1 MTQEKRSEIYSIKR
15 NAVKEMLQG
24 LIYQCFTDAWDL
36 VQPEYELWI
45 DKSLNVVEP
54 FEGWCIF
61 NASNFTLQD
70 YTDIECC
77 KHYDLESYL
86 DEVLL
91 LLGSDCDITT
101 YISLEDYYKEDMDV

>member
-15 NAVKEMLQG
+15 NGIKEMLQHC
-24 LIYQCFTDAWDL
+24 IYRCFTDAWDL
-36 VQPEYELWI
+36 IESSHELWI
-45 DKSLNVVEP
+45 DKSLNMVEP

-61 NASNFTLQD
+61 NGKAFTLQD

-77 KHYDLESYL
+77 KNYDLDAYL

-91 LLGSDCDITT
+91 TLGNDCDITT
-101 YISLEDYYKEDMDV
+101 YISLEDYYKEDME